1 MQINTFE
8 TRNVEYAMLGPQYLA
23 LLFIFMIGVVSALG
37 LVLYAIDKIQTGD
50 AIRRYYRT

>member
-1 MQINTFE
+1 
-8 TRNVEYAMLGPQYLA
+8 MLGPQYLA